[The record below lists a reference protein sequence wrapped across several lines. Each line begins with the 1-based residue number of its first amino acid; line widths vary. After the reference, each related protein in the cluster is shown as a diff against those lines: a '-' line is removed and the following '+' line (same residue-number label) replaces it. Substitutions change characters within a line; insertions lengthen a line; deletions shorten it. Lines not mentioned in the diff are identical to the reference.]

1 MRSDHIYYSSFSKWL
16 PFKSFSQQA
25 QEKAVSLHSQ
35 KGEKNTALSRNTAKT
50 MFFGQN
56 IYGFSK
62 SIVILSTQT
71 KKTAALVLV
80 HSNLVVTFL
89 RQKILH
95 FQTEVGKLPNIWE
108 HSNRSYYFPFESPEL
123 LLQLGVTL
131 HLHPFSFSFL
141 SFFFPYPAQNSV
153 PSSSL
158 LFDFHPRH
166 FISLLMGNSASFAL
180 PSWSLPLTPISVHIK
195 QGISNAK
202 QSWQVQQEIWAL
214 GWM

>member
-1 MRSDHIYYSSFSKWL
+1 
-16 PFKSFSQQA
+16 
-25 QEKAVSLHSQ
+25 
-35 KGEKNTALSRNTAKT
+35 

-89 RQKILH
+89 RHKILH
-95 FQTEVGKLPNIWE
+95 FQTEVGKLSNIWK

-141 SFFFPYPAQNSV
+141 SFFLPLPCSELCSILVASFRF
-153 PSSSL
+153 PSSPL
-158 LFDFHPRH
+158 H
-166 FISLLMGNSASFAL
+166 FITHGQFCQFC
-180 PSWSLPLTPISVHIK
+180 PT
-195 QGISNAK
+195 
-202 QSWQVQQEIWAL
+202 
-214 GWM
+214 